1 MTEAARPLPRLC
13 RVPTLLL
20 AAATA
25 LGIGIVVARTA
36 TAQPAPTPALRQA
49 VPVSTVKAERQD
61 VPVWLRGLGTV
72 QALNAVTVRARVDGT
87 LMMVPPTEGQ
97 LVKQGDVIAVIDP
110 RPFKASLDAV
120 TAKKTQDEADLANA
134 RQDFSRYSALEQR
147 AFASHQQVDTQRAL
161 VNRLTAMIAGDNAA
175 IETAQLNLGYATIT
189 APFDGRVGLRLVD
202 PGNLVHA
209 NDTAGI
215 ITLTQV
221 RPISLVFT
229 LPQQYL
235 PAIVESMAQ
244 GKLPVIARSGDDQR
258 ELAQGTLLTP
268 DNAIDPTTG
277 TIKLKA
283 QFANQDDRLWP
294 GQFVEAAL
302 LVRTERQVVAVPSRA
317 VQHGQNFL
325 YVYVVKPD
333 STVQRQQVEGQDRG
347 DVMVIA
353 KGLDAG
359 QELVLDGQSRLENGT
374 LITATAP
381 APPTG
386 AQTGG

>member
-1 MTEAARPLPRLC
+1 MAFA
-13 RVPTLLL
+13 
-20 AAATA
+20 
-25 LGIGIVVARTA
+25 IGIVGLRTS
-36 TAQPAPTPALRQA
+36 TAQPAPTLRQA
-49 VPVSTVKAERQD
+49 VPVSTVKAERRD
-61 VPVWLRGLGTV
+61 VPVWLRGIGTV

-87 LMMVPPTEGQ
+87 LMMVPPAEGQ

-110 RPFKASLDAV
+110 RPFKAALDAV

-134 RQDFSRYSALEQR
+134 KQDFARYSALEQR
-147 AFASHQQVDTQRAL
+147 AFASHQQVDTQRAM
-161 VNRLTAMIAGDNAA
+161 VNRLTAMIAGDDAA
-175 IETAQLNLGYATIT
+175 IETAQLNLGYCTLT
-189 APFDGRVGLRLVD
+189 APVDGRVGLRLVD

-209 NDTAGI
+209 SDTTGI

-229 LPQQYL
+229 LPQQNL
-235 PAIVESMAQ
+235 PAIVEAMAQ
-244 GKLPVIARSGDDQR
+244 GKLPVVARSGDDKR

-277 TIKLKA
+277 MIKLKA
-283 QFANQDDRLWP
+283 QFANQDDKLWP
-294 GQFVEAAL
+294 GQFVEAGL

-317 VQHGQNFL
+317 VQHGQDAL
-325 YVYVVKPD
+325 YVYVVRPD
-333 STVQRQQVEGQDRG
+333 STVQRQPVEGQDRG
-347 DVMVIA
+347 DVMVIS

-381 APPTG
+381 APPTI